1 MKDFYKYLHNR
12 GYADSTI
19 RQHEKNAEHFLQWID
34 DNGVIIT
41 QVNYFD
47 IIRFVDYSDAHNA
60 QSNQHRSNINRLL
73 TSISYYFDSLSDR
86 QPALKNPAKVF
97 RVRSPGRRL
106 AHDIL
111 EYKDLLKIYR
121 LYNHS
126 TPREI
131 RNRVILGL
139 LIFQGLTY
147 YELKNLTIE
156 DLRFDIGIV
165 TIKGDRTRSLKKGTT
180 SRELPL
186 EAVQMVDLIEYLNNI
201 RTKILSGKY
210 NNSPGRKP
218 ERKLKNKNT
227 DQLILSLKGSPFLK
241 NTLLHLFNE
250 IRKQNPSVKS
260 ARQIRQSVISYWLT
274 KHNLRTVQFM
284 AGHRYVSSTEW
295 YKRIDIQELRR
306 EVSLYHPLKRE
317 YSKLNW

>member
-1 MKDFYKYLHNR
+1 MKAFYKYLHNR

-19 RQHEKNAEHFLQWID
+19 KQHEKNVQHFLHWLG
-34 DNGVIIT
+34 DNGVLLT

-47 IIRFVDYSDAHNA
+47 IIRFVDYSDA
-60 QSNQHRSNINRLL
+60 SNNQCNLNRNNINRLL
-73 TSISYYFDSLSDR
+73 SSISYYFDSLSER
-86 QPALKNPAKVF
+86 QPALKNPAKTI
-97 RVRSPGRRL
+97 RVKGTSRRL
-106 AHDIL
+106 AHDII
-111 EYKDLLKIYR
+111 EYKELLKIFR
-121 LYNHS
+121 LYNHR

-147 YELKNLTIE
+147 YELNNLTIE
-156 DLRFDIGIV
+156 DIRFDIGIV
-165 TIKGDRTRSLKKGTT
+165 NINGDRSRSLKKGTT

-210 NNSPGRKP
+210 LNDPGRKP
-218 ERKLKNKNT
+218 ERKLRIKNT
-227 DQLILSLKGSPFLK
+227 NQVLLSLKGSPYLK
-241 NTLLHLFNE
+241 NSLLHLFKDV
-250 IRKQNPSVKS
+250 RKQNPNVKS

-317 YSKLNW
+317 YSNLNW